1 MITLYDTGPSSFPSH
16 LSCGPYVRKI
26 IFALNYKKLP
36 FKLITLPLP
45 TIESTAK
52 SLGAAPTDTFPT
64 TGLPK
69 YTVPFLQDSN
79 EVVSDSF
86 AIAQYLDTAYPD
98 APRLFGAET
107 TAAAV
112 KKLIEARE
120 EALKILFPIFMSRI
134 VGLYSDELKA
144 IVASR
149 GLDLNATVPKDE
161 ATELWARGKKAFE
174 EVEAHSAD
182 VGEGSVYADLALAG
196 MAWHV
201 RCACGE
207 ESEEWN
213 EVASWA
219 GGKMGKVTD
228 AAVEYGSQILSA

>member
-16 LSCGPYVRKI
+16 LGCGPYVRKI

-52 SLGAAPTDTFPT
+52 SLGAPPTDTFPK

-69 YTVPFLQDSN
+69 YTVPFLHDSN

-98 APRLFGAET
+98 TPRLFGEEKAT
-107 TAAAV
+107 IAAV
-112 KKLIEARE
+112 KELIEARE

-149 GLDLNATVPKDE
+149 GLDLNATGRRSSR
-161 ATELWARGKKAFE
+161 A
-174 EVEAHSAD
+174 
-182 VGEGSVYADLALAG
+182 
-196 MAWHV
+196 
-201 RCACGE
+201 
-207 ESEEWN
+207 
-213 EVASWA
+213 
-219 GGKMGKVTD
+219 MG
-228 AAVEYGSQILSA
+228 